1 MGFGDDTREQLVF
14 HSPPEKQGKASAGE
28 KKACT
33 HMIGDEES
41 PYVLLVLFSLSCLII
56 VSFAITQKP
65 CMLSIKKQAT
75 VFQAYESNYPSIH
88 PSIHPTLA

>member
-1 MGFGDDTREQLVF
+1 
-14 HSPPEKQGKASAGE
+14 
-28 KKACT
+28 
-33 HMIGDEES
+33 MIGDEES